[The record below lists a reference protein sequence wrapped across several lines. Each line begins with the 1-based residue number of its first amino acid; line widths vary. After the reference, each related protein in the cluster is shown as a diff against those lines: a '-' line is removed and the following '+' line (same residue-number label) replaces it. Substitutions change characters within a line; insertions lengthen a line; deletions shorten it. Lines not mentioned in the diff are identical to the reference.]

1 VKHSG
6 KGEKPKPLTN
16 LEAMKKRGVEPV
28 WPPLP
33 VDYMI
38 DWLFEIGPSMAGS
51 MGEAPI
57 GWVEL
62 EAWQGLTGVDLDPWE
77 ARTLRRLSRAYVAQR
92 HLSEDPK
99 CPEPR
104 LDESEALKAK
114 RQDVA
119 ERLEAAFRMLAA
131 QQKPKTEPVPPRAGN
146 RNRKRKE

>member
-1 VKHSG
+1 MKHSG
-6 KGEKPKPLTN
+6 KGEKPKPLSRI
-16 LEAMKKRGVEPV
+16 EQMEKRGMEAA

-38 DWLFEIGPSMAGS
+38 DWLFDIGPSMAGS
-51 MGEAPI
+51 MGEGPI
-57 GWVEL
+57 GWTEIDAWQRVTGVEL
-62 EAWQGLTGVDLDPWE
+62 DVWE

-92 HLSEDPK
+92 HASEDQK

-104 LDESEALKAK
+104 LDASEALAAK

-131 QQKPKTEPVPPRAGN
+131 QQKPKTETAPPRA
-146 RNRKRKE
+146 RKRKE